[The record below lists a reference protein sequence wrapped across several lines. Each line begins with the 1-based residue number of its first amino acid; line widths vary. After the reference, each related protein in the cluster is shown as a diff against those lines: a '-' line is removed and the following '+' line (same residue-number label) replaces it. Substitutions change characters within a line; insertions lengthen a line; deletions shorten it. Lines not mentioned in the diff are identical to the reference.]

1 MSSYNSPLPVGSPEG
16 TGAAQLAIAETLG
29 GTNNNG
35 NATDSAGNVKVD
47 FVWGN
52 YPMQPNDVRTE
63 EAAGNFGGTTGTDE
77 VVYET
82 AVVTAASAT
91 GGVVTYTA
99 NNAFSVGQT
108 VTITGLS
115 TSAFNL
121 TNVLITALVGTEGAA
136 TGFTVTNAA
145 TGSAVTGA
153 TALAKGV
160 VGRFPGVG
168 ADYNWS
174 ATTKV
179 AGARLDAALDN
190 HAVAEA
196 EWNNYPAF
204 TPGAGNYMVTAASG
218 DGTTVTYTSQNRL
231 AAGDVVNITG
241 LTASAYNLSSATVA
255 SADALKFTVT
265 NSANAGEIT
274 GQWYGKVQST
284 TALTAA
290 DGAGIGYIVVPS
302 VLGETTA
309 LALDE
314 LKDAGYE
321 TANITTATAATNTLT
336 DITRFNATSAT
347 VAVIYATNAHTN
359 YLTGTKVT
367 VVAGTPAGEAPVNLP
382 AYALG
387 TWTVTGTASSGQIT
401 VSGSGFTVADT
412 TGINAADTLAGAAGT
427 IKTQSTAA
435 GASSVST
442 TATITITP
450 WAAATA

>member
-16 TGAAQLAIAETLG
+16 TGAAQLAIAETPG

-63 EAAGNFGGTTGTDE
+63 EAAGNFGGTTGSDE
-77 VVYET
+77 IVYESAT
-82 AVVTAASAT
+82 VTAASGNGT
-91 GGVVTYTA
+91 TVTYTA
-99 NNAFSVGQT
+99 ANAFAVGQT
-108 VTITGLS
+108 VTITGLA
-115 TSAFNL
+115 TSALNL
-121 TNVLITALVGTEGAA
+121 SNVLVASLVGTEGAA

-145 TGSAVTGA
+145 SGSDTAQ

-160 VGRFPGVG
+160 IGRFPGVG

-196 EWNNYPAF
+196 EWNNYPSF
-204 TPGAGNYMVTAASG
+204 TPGAGNYMITAATG
-218 DGTTVTYTSQNRL
+218 NGTTVTYTSQNKL
-231 AAGDVVNITG
+231 AVGDTVNITG
-241 LTASAYNLSSATVA
+241 LTAGAYNLSGATVA

-265 NSANAGEIT
+265 NAANAGEIT

-302 VLGETTA
+302 VVGETTA

-321 TANITTATAATNTLT
+321 TANITTAAAATNLRTAV
-336 DITRFNATSAT
+336 TRFNATSTTAAT
-347 VAVIYATNAHTN
+347 IYATSANTN
-359 YLTGTKVT
+359 YPVGTKVT
-367 VVAGTPAGEAPVNLP
+367 LVAGTPAGEAPVNLP
-382 AYALG
+382 AYAIG
-387 TWTVTGTASSGQIT
+387 TFTVTAVASGAIT
-401 VSGSGFTVADT
+401 VSGTGFTVADT
-412 TGINAADTLAGAAGT
+412 TGINSTLNLAGLEGT
-427 IKTQSTAA
+427 VKSQSTTA
-435 GASSVST
+435 GAGSIAT

-450 WAAATA
+450 YAAATTS

>member
-1 MSSYNSPLPVGSPEG
+1 MALD
-16 TGAAQLAIAETLG
+16 TG
-29 GTNNNG
+29 
-35 NATDSAGNVKVD
+35 GNVKVD

-82 AVVTAASAT
+82 AVVTAASASA
-91 GGVVTYTA
+91 GVVTYTA

-121 TNVLITALVGTEGAA
+121 TNVLVAALVGTEGAS

-145 TGSAVTGA
+145 TGTAVTGA

-190 HAVAEA
+190 HANAEA
-196 EWNNYPAF
+196 GWSGYPDF
-204 TPGAGNYMVTAASG
+204 TPAAANYIVTSVTG
-218 DGTTVTYTSQNRL
+218 DGTTVTYTSQNNFV
-231 AAGDVVNITG
+231 GGETVNITG
-241 LTASAYNLSSATVA
+241 LTASAYNLSAATIA
-255 SADALKFTVT
+255 SADKLKFTVT
-265 NSANAGEIT
+265 NAANAGLIT
-274 GQWYGKVQST
+274 GQYGKVQST
-284 TALTAA
+284 TALTAH
-290 DGAGIGYIVVPS
+290 DGAGIGYINVPS
-302 VLGETTA
+302 VLGDTTA
-309 LALDE
+309 VALDE

-321 TANITTATAATNTLT
+321 TANITTATAATNT
-336 DITRFNATSAT
+336 ATQPTQINVTTTTAAT
-347 VAVIYATNAHTN
+347 VTVSGGTSTWPV
-359 YLTGTKVT
+359 GTKVT
-367 VVAGTPAGEAPVNLP
+367 IAAGTGIPT
-382 AYALG
+382 ALVG
-387 TWTVTGTASSGQIT
+387 TWAVTGG
-401 VSGSGFTVADT
+401 SGSTLVIAGSGWTVADT
-412 TGINAADTLAGAAGT
+412 GAITPGTALTGAAGT

-435 GASSVST
+435 GASSIAT
-442 TATITITP
+442 TATITVTP
-450 WAAATA
+450 WAAAA